1 MSFTKAPTF
10 EASKSFINFDSVYDA
25 TFSVIII
32 ISAVAVLFFWIK
44 MLFHKKLEYFSQEY
58 WESRYAQYPKNMDW
72 YCKFDKIC
80 NDFKIDEILNNLY
93 SKKNKSK
100 ILELGCG
107 NSSLAFDLKNLG
119 YKNITSIDFSK
130 IIINQM
136 SEKYSDSGIN
146 CKLKKYNL

>member
-1 MSFTKAPTF
+1 MSFNQAPTF

-32 ISAVAVLFFWIK
+32 ISAVAVLFFLIR
-44 MLFHKKLEYFSQEY
+44 MLFPKKSEYFSQDY
-58 WESRYAQYPKNMDW
+58 WENRYALYPKNMDW

-80 NDFKIDEILNNLY
+80 SDFKIDEILNHLY
-93 SKKNKSK
+93 PKKNKTK

-119 YKNITSIDFSK
+119 YKNITSIDFSR

-136 SEKYSDSGIN
+136 KEKYFDSGIN
-146 CKLKKYNL
+146 CKL